1 MVKIKELFVKYKEII
16 LYVFFGGLTTVVNW
30 GGYLVLV
37 RLMGGSESNVAV
49 TAATALA
56 EFLSI
61 LFAYVTN
68 KKWVFESSAHGF
80 SENFMEMLK
89 FFGARAFS
97 AVLDIVLMYV
107 FVTKLHFNDTV
118 MKLVANVI
126 IIVVNYVASKLFVF
140 KKN

>member
-16 LYVFFGGLTTVVNW
+16 LYVFFGGLTTAVNW
-30 GGYLVLV
+30 VGYIILV
-37 RLMGGSESNVAV
+37 RLMGGADSNIAV
-49 TAATALA
+49 TCATALA

-68 KKWVFESSAHGF
+68 KKWVFESNAHGF
-80 SENFMEMLK
+80 KENFFEMLK

-107 FVTKLHFNDTV
+107 FVTKLGFNDTI

>member
-37 RLMGGSESNVAV
+37 RLMGGAQSNVAV

-68 KKWVFESSAHGF
+68 KLWVFESNAHGVY
-80 SENFMEMLK
+80 ENFMEMLK

-126 IIVVNYVASKLFVF
+126 IIVVNYIASKLFVF